1 MKLKHFAAA
10 GLVPAAAFLALTAT
24 PSSAQLVTQRS
35 LSVAQAFKIV
45 NAAMAHC
52 RTANMGEITIAV
64 VDRAGDVKM
73 LVAADN
79 SNPHNLDLA
88 RRKAYTA
95 RTFRRTSL
103 DWAARSAPD
112 QPQAGQRSLFD
123 VIPLGGGVPVLAGME
138 AVGGVGVS
146 GSTGGQPGDEACAK
160 AGADAIAAEL
170 R

>member
-1 MKLKHFAAA
+1 MKSSHFALTRLASVA
-10 GLVPAAAFLALTAT
+10 ALTAVAIA
-24 PSSAQLVTQRS
+24 PSAAQPVMRKDI
-35 LSVAQAFKIV
+35 SVAQALTIV

-52 RTANMGEITIAV
+52 RMANMGEITIAV
-64 VDRAGDVKM
+64 VDHAGLPK
-73 LVAADN
+73 LLLAADN

-103 DWAARSAPD
+103 DWAMRTAPGAE
-112 QPQAGQRSLFD
+112 QAGQRDLVD
-123 VIPLGGGVPVLAGME
+123 VIPLGGGVPIMAGME
-138 AVGGVGVS
+138 AIGGVGVS

-160 AGADAIAAEL
+160 AGVDAIAAQL

>member
-1 MKLKHFAAA
+1 MISSRFA
-10 GLVPAAAFLALTAT
+10 LTRLLPAAAVLALAIT
-24 PSSAQLVTQRS
+24 PSSAQLVTQRTV
-35 LSVAQAFKIV
+35 SVAQALKIV

-52 RTANMGEITIAV
+52 RNANMGEITIVV
-64 VDRAGDVKM
+64 VDRNGDPKLM
-73 LVAADN
+73 LAADN

-95 RTFRRTSL
+95 RTFRRPSL
-103 DWAARSAPD
+103 EWAERSAPG
-112 QPQAGQRSLFD
+112 QPQNGQRDLVD
-123 VIPLGGGVPVLAGME
+123 VIPLGGGFPILAGDE

-160 AGADAIAAEL
+160 AGVDAIAAEL